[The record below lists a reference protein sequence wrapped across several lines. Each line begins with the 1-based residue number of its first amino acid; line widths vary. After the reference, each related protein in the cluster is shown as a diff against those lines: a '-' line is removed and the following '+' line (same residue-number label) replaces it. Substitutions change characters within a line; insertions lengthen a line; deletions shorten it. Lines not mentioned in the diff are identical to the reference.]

1 MGTTTIIIIVLGI
14 IIGILLY
21 MIRNLLKQTE
31 ELDDMVINTRMET
44 RNKVKDTLQKMKDM
58 DLRGAF
64 ESDDEVGVVFNDIK
78 TIIEDLEKEL

>member
-1 MGTTTIIIIVLGI
+1 MEGTTITIILLGI
-14 IIGILLY
+14 VIGVLLL

-31 ELDDMVINTRMET
+31 ELDDMVTNTILET
-44 RNKVKDTLQKMKDM
+44 RRKVKNTLQKMQDT

-78 TIIEDLEKEL
+78 KIIEDLEKDL